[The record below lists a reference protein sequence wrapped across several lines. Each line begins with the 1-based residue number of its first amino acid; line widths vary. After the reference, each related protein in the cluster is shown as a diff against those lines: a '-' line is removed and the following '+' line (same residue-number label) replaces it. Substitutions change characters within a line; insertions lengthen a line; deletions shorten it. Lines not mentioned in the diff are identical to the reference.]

1 MKELIVIVVM
11 FVFGD
16 MQETTGLTQYLPYDK
31 LSACMKDK
39 RLIESGRPTKHI
51 EIAEGNEENKRATCG
66 LNVVEITDGEMT
78 AMFQMDEISS
88 GTKMRKGDTDDVPV
102 ESMIKWNNAKKDKWN
117 SSKVSLD
124 D

>member
-1 MKELIVIVVM
+1 ML
-11 FVFGD
+11 
-16 MQETTGLTQYLPYDK
+16 
-31 LSACMKDK
+31 
-39 RLIESGRPTKHI
+39 RLER
-51 EIAEGNEENKRATCG
+51 G

-78 AMFQMDEISS
+78 AMFQMDEIAS